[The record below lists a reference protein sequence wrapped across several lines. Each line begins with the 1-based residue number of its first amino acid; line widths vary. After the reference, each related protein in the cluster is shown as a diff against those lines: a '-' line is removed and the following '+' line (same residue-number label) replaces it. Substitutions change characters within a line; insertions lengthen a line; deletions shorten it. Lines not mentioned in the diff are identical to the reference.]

1 MLLLVKSILILFK
14 IEPHHKP
21 PYVCEIVE
29 GLWQIRA
36 SPGKALILHDLLIP
50 TSIAVDDG
58 SNLFLCVFLLKTV
71 QYD

>member
-1 MLLLVKSILILFK
+1 MLFLVKSILILFK
-14 IEPHHKP
+14 IDPHHKP

-29 GLWQIRA
+29 ELWQIRA
-36 SPGKALILHDLLIP
+36 SPGKDLLIP